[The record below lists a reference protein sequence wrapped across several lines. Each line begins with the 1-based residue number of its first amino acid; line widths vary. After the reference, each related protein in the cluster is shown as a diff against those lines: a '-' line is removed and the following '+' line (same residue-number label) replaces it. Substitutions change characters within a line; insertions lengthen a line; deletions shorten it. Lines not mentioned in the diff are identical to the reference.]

1 MHKVILVTHNFKIE
15 DRRRK
20 VATLLAQSMTE
31 TEISAELKVDQSTI
45 SRDIKALKKLSQQ
58 FVFDLAKSDLAY
70 YYKQCIDGIEE
81 VRRKGWE
88 IFKGYNNLTPKDKL
102 LALKIIRECN
112 EAKFALFKEGPSIMH
127 IKSLEERLDN
137 IESRDQSIIY
147 PKGLKDLILFMVMVT
162 IQTTGEVK
170 Q

>member
-1 MHKVILVTHNFKIE
+1 LHKYEIE
-15 DRRRK
+15 ERRRK
-20 VATLLAQSMTE
+20 VATLLAQSMNE
-31 TEISAELKVDQSTI
+31 TEIALELSVDQSTI
-45 SRDIKALKKLSQQ
+45 SRDIKALKLLSQR

-88 IFKGYNNLTPKDKL
+88 IFKGQNNNNSNLTPKDKL

-137 IESRDQSIIY
+137 IESR
-147 PKGLKDLILFMVMVT
+147 
-162 IQTTGEVK
+162 EVN